1 MSTHALAGGLPER
14 DRSTDRF
21 LGFVASAL
29 PTTVELLPEIAG
41 TQPVPM
47 LAEADRPVWWTDGT
61 LPGIMAEKRPAR

>member
-1 MSTHALAGGLPER
+1 
-14 DRSTDRF
+14 
-21 LGFVASAL
+21 VASAL